1 MAGEGPARK
10 RGKYKLWT
18 LDYNLP
24 IPRTTKWRLNS
35 QQSTSSV
42 EGRHDPCFCDSQTK
56 DNTYSSADSGDEVGD
71 IESRCVDIV
80 EASKETDRDL
90 RIIESE
96 TKENGDQVYFNLEME
111 SDIDGLSG
119 EESSCYESE
128 SELETGEE
136 TGAGNCNEDV
146 GDFYEEDNLLLY
158 SNAVVSK
165 LAAHVIVNL
174 FVMEHKLSNQ
184 AMEDLIRLINILL
197 PGGHKFVR
205 SGYLLKRYFVN
216 LFQEPLP
223 KRHKYCG
230 RCLDSIP
237 PSVNVCNNE
246 QCQEVNASV
255 REFLEIDL
263 CNQLSRLYKGKC
275 LLHTDMVTALVRTI

>member
-42 EGRHDPCFCDSQTK
+42 EGRHDPCFYDSQTE

-80 EASKETDRDL
+80 EASKETDCDL

-119 EESSCYESE
+119 EESSCYE
-128 SELETGEE
+128 
-136 TGAGNCNEDV
+136 
-146 GDFYEEDNLLLY
+146 
-158 SNAVVSK
+158 
-165 LAAHVIVNL
+165 
-174 FVMEHKLSNQ
+174 
-184 AMEDLIRLINILL
+184 
-197 PGGHKFVR
+197 
-205 SGYLLKRYFVN
+205 
-216 LFQEPLP
+216 
-223 KRHKYCG
+223 
-230 RCLDSIP
+230 
-237 PSVNVCNNE
+237 
-246 QCQEVNASV
+246 
-255 REFLEIDL
+255 
-263 CNQLSRLYKGKC
+263 
-275 LLHTDMVTALVRTI
+275 